1 MYNKKKVTDKPVGKS
16 SGLNHSSSGK
26 ASEKHNFPKQNDS
39 KKASDVCPVHKKCD
53 GCQYQGMAY
62 KKPVSY
68 THLQTGE
75 SIQGHCP
82 LSYPLSFCLL

>member
-1 MYNKKKVTDKPVGKS
+1 MYNKKKITDKPVGKS

-39 KKASDVCPVHKKCD
+39 KKASDVCPVHKKCG

-62 KKPVSY
+62 KK
-68 THLQTGE
+68 Q
-75 SIQGHCP
+75 
-82 LSYPLSFCLL
+82 LSMNNDRPTCFWASSERCFRSSV